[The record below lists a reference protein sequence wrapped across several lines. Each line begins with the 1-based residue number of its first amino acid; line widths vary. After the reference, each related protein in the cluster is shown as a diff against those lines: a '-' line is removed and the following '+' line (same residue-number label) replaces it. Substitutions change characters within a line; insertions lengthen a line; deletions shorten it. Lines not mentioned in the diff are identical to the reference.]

1 MSIQRKSLSILRER
15 MTEKRMFIQVVMG
28 PRQIGKTT
36 MVNQLLEGAIVPT
49 VFGAADGLIGNG
61 QAWIAQQWEQARFK
75 LLQSGASELWLALD
89 EIQKVENWSELVK
102 RFWDEDTRTGT
113 NIKLVLLGS
122 SRLLLQ
128 TGLSESLA
136 GRFEVMYLGH
146 WTYQEMHE
154 AFGWTEAQ
162 YAWFG
167 AYPGSAELINNET
180 RWKDYVSQSL
190 VETSISKDILMLT
203 RVDKPALMRRL
214 FELGCHSTGQILSL
228 TKILGQL
235 QDAGNTTTLSH
246 YLNLLHSAGL
256 LYGLEKYSP
265 EKIRQRGSSPKF
277 QVHNPALYSSQLV
290 DSFEK
295 AQSDPSLWGRVVES
309 AIGSHL
315 LNFSIQEKYE
325 LHYWREGDME
335 MDFVLSKGDKSL
347 AIEVK
352 SGYKTKA
359 RGADAFH
366 KKFPDARLLVVE
378 RNGIS
383 WQEFLRVNPRELF

>member
-15 MTEKRMFIQVVMG
+15 MADKRKFIQVVMG

-36 MVNQLLEGAIVPT
+36 MVNQLLEQASVPT
-49 VFGAADGLIGNG
+49 IFGAADGLIGNG
-61 QAWIAQQWEQARFK
+61 QVWIAQQWEQARFK
-75 LLQSGASELWLALD
+75 LLQSEASELWLALD

-102 RFWDEDTRTGT
+102 RFWDEDTRNGT

-146 WTYQEMHE
+146 WTYLEMQE

-167 AYPGSAELINNET
+167 AYPGSAELIGNES

-214 FELGCHSTGQILSL
+214 FELGCHSTGQMLSF

-256 LYGLEKYSP
+256 LCGLEKFSP
-265 EKIRQRGSSPKF
+265 EKIRQRASSPKF

-295 AQSDPSLWGRVVES
+295 VQLNPALWGRVVES

-335 MDFVLSKGDKSL
+335 MDFILSKGDKSI

-352 SGYKTKA
+352 SGYRTKA
-359 RGADAFH
+359 LGADAFH
-366 KKFPDARLLVVE
+366 KKYPETRLLVIE

-383 WQEFLRVNPRELF
+383 WQEFLRVNPSTLF